1 MIELVKK
8 YKLFIIIGAVM
19 LAALAVTFFLGG
31 SPGEKN
37 KTDSTKATVAA
48 TVYEADTTKSYHEDK
63 ESSTQSTTVKPKPKT
78 EETTAA
84 VRETSQSSKVDASE
98 PSINSKSRQS
108 STSQARNKESSL
120 TSKTETRTIRDKYK
134 TDPVPEGKPE
144 PVEPEEQ
151 TVADKKTEVTLSISC
166 ASVLNK
172 LDRLDEDKLE
182 VVPSDGWILKPVTVT
197 INEGET
203 VFDVTQRVCRDKK
216 IHMEFSFTPVY
227 NSAYIEG
234 IGNLYEFD
242 CGSGSG
248 WMYEV
253 DSWFPIYGCSRY
265 VLKGGETI
273 NWKYTTNIGKD
284 IGGGSQQWNED

>member
-1 MIELVKK
+1 MIDFVKK
-8 YKLFIIIGAVM
+8 YKAFIIIGAVM
-19 LAALAVTFFLGG
+19 IAALTVTFFLGG
-31 SPGEKN
+31 SSGDAGKPESPKAAAAA
-37 KTDSTKATVAA
+37 ST
-48 TVYEADTTKSYHEDK
+48 EASTIESTQENTKSTAQPTTAKPKHKPVE
-63 ESSTQSTTVKPKPKT
+63 TTVPST
-78 EETTAA
+78 N
-84 VRETSQSSKVDASE
+84 QSSGAE
-98 PSINSKSRQS
+98 PSKPVQKQESVQS
-108 STSQARNKESSL
+108 NTSQASRNHSSAS
-120 TSKTETRTIRDKYK
+120 SKTQPRTGQDKYK

-151 TVADKKTEVTLSISC
+151 TVASKKTEVTLSVSC

-172 LDRLDEDKLE
+172 LEKLDEDKLE
-182 VVPSDGWILKPVTVT
+182 VVPPDGWILKPVTVT

-203 VFDVTQRVCRDKK
+203 VFDVTQRVCRDKN
-216 IHMEFSFTPVY
+216 IHMEFSFTPIY

-253 DSWFPIYGCSRY
+253 DSWFPVYGCSRY

-284 IGGGSQQWNED
+284 IGGGSQQWNEE